1 MEQKQF
7 FGYNPSVIVF
17 EYKKKSSAKYWV
29 NYRLPDGKRIRRPWS
44 NVKSEAVRLARIK
57 QGQLANENFD
67 DYDKKHLRDLF
78 DCNHEL
84 SLEDAG
90 ALYFDLTQRKKK
102 KRTTINDQGTF
113 RRIVEY
119 FREQNTIQIRKIT
132 PKDCQKFINYLSY
145 EGYAPCTI
153 KNYRAVFSKVFNY
166 LRKLKEINLDNPMAG
181 IELPRGSYRRDRI
194 PSESEIEAIV
204 SVLSKQKNNLS
215 NSSPTLEIVKF
226 ILYTGARI
234 GEALH
239 ATWNDFDLE
248 KGLWFIKPQID
259 RSSAE
264 GLGWAPKNDKSRT
277 VKLLPQVLNLLAD
290 LPCHDSIEMMDN
302 EEGQNTGYTVQ
313 YLFPKRQVRI
323 SLNCPKKKKG
333 MTVKCSRCS
342 VFKLENTCEHRISN
356 YSRCGSIQNAWE
368 SACSNAKVKD
378 LRLHDLRRYFNRKV
392 LQETLR
398 FSPEEAG
405 RYIGNDEKTNDYHY
419 SPIKTEFF
427 EMMMDNP
434 KTEKLYDFIN

>member
-1 MEQKQF
+1 MEHKNL
-7 FGYNPSVIVF
+7 FGYIPSVVVF

-44 NVKSEAVRLARIK
+44 NVKSDATKLAKIK
-57 QGQLANENFD
+57 QGQLANGNFD
-67 DYDKKHLRDLF
+67 DYDKKYFRDLL
-78 DCNHEL
+78 DCNHDL
-84 SLEDAG
+84 SLEDTG
-90 ALYFDLTQRKKK
+90 ALYFDLTQRQKK

-119 FREQNTIQIRKIT
+119 FQEQNKTQIGKIT
-132 PKDCQKFINYLSY
+132 PKDCQRFINYLSY

-166 LRKLKEINLDNPMAG
+166 LRKMKEIRLDNPMAS
-181 IELPRGSYRRDRI
+181 IELPRGSYSRDRL
-194 PSESEIEAIV
+194 PSELEIKAIIG
-204 SVLSKQKNNLS
+204 VLSKQKINLS
-215 NSSPTLEIVKF
+215 NASPTLVIVKF
-226 ILYTGARI
+226 ILFTGARI

-248 KGLWFIKPQID
+248 KGLWFIKPQKD
-259 RSSAE
+259 RSSVE
-264 GLGWAPKNDKSRT
+264 GSEWSPKNDKCRT
-277 VKLLPQVLNLLAD
+277 VKLLPQALALLAD
-290 LPCHDSIEMMDN
+290 LPCYDSDEVLDN
-302 EEGQNTGYTVQ
+302 EIGQNTSTKVQ
-313 YLFPKRQVRI
+313 YLFPKRRLRI
-323 SLNCPKKKKG
+323 SSDCPRKKKG

-342 VFKLENTCEHRISN
+342 ILKFDGVCDHRVIK
-356 YSRCGSIQNAWE
+356 YSRCGSIQSAWSLALSKAE
-368 SACSNAKVKD
+368 VKE
-378 LRLHDLRRYFNRKV
+378 LRVHDLRRYFNRKV

-434 KTEKLYDFIN
+434 KTQKLYDFIN